1 MSSEN
6 RDKNNQKPG
15 CSGRSKTGSRRNT
28 QEPLQQLNYK
38 GKSESQ
44 PVKKEEK
51 EDKKVFK
58 CKNKKK

>member
-1 MSSEN
+1 MHTEN
-6 RDKNNQKPG
+6 TDKNNQKPTR
-15 CSGRSKTGSRRNT
+15 SGRSKTGSRRNT

-38 GKSESQ
+38 GVSESQ

-58 CKNKKK
+58 TKNKKK